1 MTFNPIGMLGS
12 CRIGPIVERNQ
23 PWDRPIDYRLSEGR
37 IQPPSEQ
44 ENRSSGVSF
53 PLHDIS
59 KVIEGCDVGIEIFP
73 LHLDGQ

>member
-1 MTFNPIGMLGS
+1 MLGS
-12 CRIGPIVERNQ
+12 CRIGPIVERNRS
-23 PWDRPIDYRLSEGR
+23 WNRPIDYCLSKGR

-44 ENRSSGVSF
+44 ENRSLEVSF
-53 PLHDIS
+53 PLRNIS